1 MNFLFQE
8 NRARVEEFQAG
19 SRERVKGLSMSE
31 AREVT
36 ADIRREANEFGK
48 VTDFP
53 SSIFLH
59 DEMMHRKPP
68 GLFQNEGF

>member
-36 ADIRREANEFGK
+36 ADIRKEANEFGK
-48 VTDFP
+48 VNDFP
-53 SSIFLH
+53 LLWRMI
-59 DEMMHRKPP
+59 EIHRKSP
-68 GLFQNEGF
+68 GLFQNDGF